1 MNFTATAAL
10 PRGRGL
16 LPVALRVDSVVS
28 AANGAAYL
36 LGAGA
41 LDSLLG
47 LDAGLLR
54 AVGAFLLL
62 YAAFVWWVSGRPTAR
77 TVWPV
82 IEANIAWTHAS
93 FVVIAAGW
101 FSPTTGGSVWVAL
114 QALVVG
120 GFAALQYRG
129 LRQVG

>member
-10 PRGRGL
+10 PRGRAL
-16 LPVALRVDSVVS
+16 LPFVLRFDAVVS
-28 AANGAAYL
+28 GANGAAYL

-47 LDAGLLR
+47 LDAKLLR
-54 AVGAFLLL
+54 AIGAFLLL
-62 YAAFVWWVSGRPTAR
+62 YAAFVWWVGGRPTAR

-82 IEANIAWTHAS
+82 IEANTAWALTS
-93 FVVIAAGW
+93 LVLVAGDW
-101 FSPTTGGSVWVAL
+101 LTPTTGGAVWIVL

-129 LRQVG
+129 LRQAG